1 LVLTAMKGTTGMK
14 HTRQRNSVQ
23 LGAVAVAVGLAL
35 AGCSSSEPAV
45 QTSSGSTPSVSATPS
60 VEASA
65 EETPD
70 AESVPHDHD
79 AEADPDAETDSTAL
93 ATRAVTL
100 FCRPS
105 LDYDTWIAELYPV
118 LSQAAAVAYETVD
131 PANVPCTGVTGTA
144 QIRDTDGAYTARV
157 LVPTDAGD
165 YSVYVHRPLDT
176 SPWAVE
182 QITPLASE

>member
-1 LVLTAMKGTTGMK
+1 MGTTGMK
-14 HTRQRNSVQ
+14 HTRQRTSVQ
-23 LGAVAVAVGLAL
+23 LGAIAVVVGLSL
-35 AGCSSSEPAV
+35 AGCSSAEPDA
-45 QTSSGSTPSVSATPS
+45 QTSATATPQPTP
-60 VEASA
+60 AAGAIA
-65 EETPD
+65 EETHED
-70 AESVPHDHD
+70 ESAPHDHD
-79 AEADPDAETDSTAL
+79 AEADPNAEADSTAL

-131 PANVPCTGVTGTA
+131 PANVPCTGVTGAA
-144 QIRDTDGAYTARV
+144 QIRDTDGAYTSRV

>member
-1 LVLTAMKGTTGMK
+1 MK

-23 LGAVAVAVGLAL
+23 LGAVVVVVGLAL
-35 AGCSSSEPAV
+35 SGCSSTDPEPQSSASS
-45 QTSSGSTPSVSATPS
+45 TSSASATPS
-60 VEASA
+60 VVASA
-65 EETPD
+65 EGTPD
-70 AESVPHDHD
+70 ADSVPHDHD
-79 AEADPDAETDSTAL
+79 AEADPNAEADSTAL

-144 QIRDTDGAYTARV
+144 QIRDTDGAYTSRV

-176 SPWAVE
+176 DPWAVE
-182 QITPLASE
+182 QITPVASE